1 MNISL
6 TDFLM
11 LCLAG
16 GVGSMMRAGLA
27 AGLTRFFH
35 PAGAIFVINALG
47 SFLIGGALG
56 ILLSGTSV
64 LDAAQAPVGFTLFS
78 VGLLGGFTTV
88 STFAL
93 QVHALWQ
100 EGRQAWAGGVAFG
113 SVLLCPVFALVGFAL
128 ASSMYGGG

>member
-11 LCLAG
+11 LCLAC

-27 AGLTRFFH
+27 VGLTRFLH
-35 PAGAIFVINALG
+35 PAWAIFVINVLG

-64 LDAAQAPVGFTLFS
+64 LDAAQAPVGFALLS

-93 QVHALWQ
+93 QVHALWR
-100 EGRQAWAGGVAFG
+100 EGRQARAGGVALG

-128 ASSMYGGG
+128 ASLMSGGG